1 MKKTLINI
9 WAYDHHAIFTIE
21 HVENTAESVEKAI
34 LDKLGEKSIK
44 WEYLGN
50 NYNNE
55 INRITYEEV
64 IDDTRPIQTKRSLEL
79 KWEQE
84 HLSNDR
90 YTLEMVRIDDKVKEV
105 ITKIKLEEAQ
115 IAHRQNTVEGITPQ
129 VSVAT

>member
-1 MKKTLINI
+1 MSEDN
-9 WAYDHHAIFTIE
+9 AISLE
-21 HVENTAESVEKAI
+21 QSI
-34 LDKLGEKSIK
+34 LDKLGEKSIN

-84 HLSNDR
+84 HLTNDR
-90 YTLEMVRIDDKVKEV
+90 YTLEMVRIDDKVKQV
-105 ITKIKLEEAQ
+105 ITEIKLEEAA
-115 IAHRQNTVEGITPQ
+115 IAHRQNSVEGAAPQ